1 MAAASGISTGGKA
14 FFGSLCAST
23 FGLGCWQVQRLY
35 EKVEKIDDRQNQLQ
49 MSPTNDWENEEHPYR
64 RRLVSGSFRHD
75 KEVLI
80 GPRGAPPGVS
90 LPRQGLSAKQAGSG
104 QSSGMAPGPQGYFV
118 LTPME
123 LQGKKTAWINRGW
136 VPKTMVPDARRGPAT
151 GGTWS
156 RPKGTISLTTVRSS
170 PEKPK
175 IITPQHDYSKRP
187 LQLFWFDPLA
197 LQAIAESEEEISL
210 LAQVVSEEEA
220 DESSAKSGALYPLRP
235 PVASVADFK
244 TTPAIHAGYAATW
257 FGLSGAGI
265 YMTRKL
271 ITRGRG

>member
-1 MAAASGISTGGKA
+1 MAAASGLSTGGKA
-14 FFGSLCAST
+14 FFGGLCAST
-23 FGLGCWQVQRLY
+23 FGLGCWQCQRLY
-35 EKVEKIDDRQNQLQ
+35 VKIEKIDDRQKQLQ
-49 MSPTNDWENEEHPYR
+49 MSPTQDWRSEEHPYR
-64 RRLVSGSFRHD
+64 RRLVSGSFRHE

-80 GPRGAPPGVS
+80 GPRGSPPGVS
-90 LPRQGLSAKQAGSG
+90 LPRQGLSAKQSGSG
-104 QSSGMAPGPQGYFV
+104 QSSGMAPGPQGFFV

-123 LQGKKTAWINRGW
+123 LEDKKTVWINRGW
-136 VPKTMVPDARRGPAT
+136 VPKTMVPDKKRAPPT

-156 RPKGTISLTTVRSS
+156 RPKGTCYLMTVRSS

-175 IITPQHDYSKRP
+175 IIAPVHDYAKRP
-187 LQLFWFDPLA
+187 LQLFWFDSLA
-197 LQAIAESEEEISL
+197 LQAIAESQEEMSL
-210 LAQVVSEEEA
+210 LVQVISEEEGTG
-220 DESSAKSGALYPLRP
+220 STKSEPRYPLRP
-235 PVASVADFK
+235 PVASVAEFK

>member
-1 MAAASGISTGGKA
+1 MAAASGLSTGGKA

-23 FGLGCWQVQRLY
+23 FGLGCWQIQRLS
-35 EKVEKIDDRQNQLQ
+35 EKIEKIDDRQNQLQ
-49 MSPTNDWENEEHPYR
+49 MTPTSDWKNEEHPYR

-136 VPKTMVPDARRGPAT
+136 VPKTMVPDERRGPPT
-151 GGTWS
+151 GTWS
-156 RPKGTISLTTVRSS
+156 RPKGTISLTAVRSS
-170 PEKPK
+170 PE
-175 IITPQHDYSKRP
+175 SE
-187 LQLFWFDPLA
+187 LF
-197 LQAIAESEEEISL
+197 
-210 LAQVVSEEEA
+210 
-220 DESSAKSGALYPLRP
+220 SSNDACLR
-235 PVASVADFK
+235 FQ
-244 TTPAIHAGYAATW
+244 
-257 FGLSGAGI
+257 
-265 YMTRKL
+265 
-271 ITRGRG
+271 